1 MQRVKLYQTPAETGR
16 PSKMSI
22 VMKPTASKSE
32 VEDVIHRV
40 EALGLKADVSSGE
53 FQTVIGVIGDEKK
66 LDFDQIRLMP
76 GVYDA
81 IRIQVPY
88 RLVSRSYIRKD
99 VVVKVGGIAIGGDNP
114 PVYMCGPCSIESYEQ
129 LHRIG
134 KMVKDAGAQVLR
146 GGAYKPRTSVHSF
159 QGLGVEGLRHLQ
171 AVGKDLGLP
180 TVTEVRSEAD
190 VEIVAKYADIIQLGA
205 RNMFNQ
211 DLIEATA
218 KTGKPILFKRS
229 FAAQIDEYLSFA
241 ERIVANRNRNILLCE
256 RGITPLGGSFKPQ
269 TRFTLDL
276 NAVPLL
282 RRETPFPVIADPS
295 HGTGRKDLIAPM
307 SRASIG
313 AGAHGL
319 MIEVHDRPQ
328 EALSDGA
335 QALHPTQLAP
345 IIRTC
350 NLLYRTIGASE
361 LPFSSDLNNGKDDRQ
376 R

>member
-1 MQRVKLYQTPAETGR
+1 
-16 PSKMSI
+16 MSI
-22 VMKPTASKSE
+22 VMKPTATKEEVDEVIRMIKS
-32 VEDVIHRV
+32 
-40 EALGLKADVSSGE
+40 LGLRADVSSGE
-53 FQTVIGVIGDEKK
+53 FQSVIGVIGDEKK
-66 LDFDQIRLMP
+66 LDFDQVKLMP

-88 RLVSRSYIRKD
+88 RLMSRSYIRKD
-99 VVVKVGGIAIGGDNP
+99 VVVKVGRISIGGDSP

-129 LHRIG
+129 LYRIG
-134 KMVKDAGAQVLR
+134 KQVRDAGAQILR

-159 QGLGVEGLRHLQ
+159 QGLGVTGLKHLQ
-171 AVGKDLGLP
+171 AAGKDLGLP

-190 VEIVAKYADIIQLGA
+190 VETVAKYADIIQIGA

-256 RGITPLGGSFKPQ
+256 RGIMPMGGSFKPQ

-276 NAVPLL
+276 NAVPVL

-295 HGTGRKDLIAPM
+295 HGTGRRDLIIPM
-307 SRASIG
+307 SRASIA

-335 QALHPTQLAP
+335 QALLPKQLGG

-350 NLLYRTIGASE
+350 NLLYKTICESD
-361 LPFSSDLNNGKDDRQ
+361 LPFSSDLSDAIDQ
-376 R
+376 H

>member
-1 MQRVKLYQTPAETGR
+1 
-16 PSKMSI
+16 MSI
-22 VMKPTASKSE
+22 VMKPSATKAE
-32 VEDVIHRV
+32 VDDVIRKV
-40 EALGLKADVSSGE
+40 ESLGLKADVSSGE
-53 FQTVIGVIGDEKK
+53 FQTVIGVVGDEKK
-66 LDFDQIRLMP
+66 LDFDQITQMP

-99 VVVKVGGIAIGGDNP
+99 VVVKVGGISMGGDNP

-129 LHRIG
+129 LYRIG
-134 KMVKDAGAQVLR
+134 KAVKEAGAQILR

-159 QGLGVEGLRHLQ
+159 QGLGVEGLKHLQ
-171 AVGKDLGLP
+171 AAGRDLGLP

-190 VEIVAKYADIIQLGA
+190 VETVAKYCDIFQIGA

-218 KTGKPILFKRS
+218 RTGKPILFKRS

-241 ERIVANRNRNILLCE
+241 ERIVAKRNRNILLCE
-256 RGITPLGGSFKPQ
+256 RGIMPMGGSFKPQ

-276 NAVPLL
+276 NAVPVL

-307 SRASIG
+307 SRASIA

-319 MIEVHDRPQ
+319 MIEVHDRPE

-335 QALHPTQLAP
+335 QALHPTQLGG

-350 NLLYRTIGASE
+350 NLLYETINGSE
-361 LPFSSDLNNGKDDRQ
+361 LPFASDVGNGKEDHKR
-376 R
+376 